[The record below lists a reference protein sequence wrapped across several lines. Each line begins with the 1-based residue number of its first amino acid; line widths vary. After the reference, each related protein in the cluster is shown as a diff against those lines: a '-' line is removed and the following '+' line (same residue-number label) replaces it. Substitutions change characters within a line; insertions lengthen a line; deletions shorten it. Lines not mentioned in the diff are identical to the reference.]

1 MNANN
6 CLSVCGLRLK
16 IRTYLNNMYTLF
28 PVQENYELAE
38 SLIRAIGNVQTLMA
52 AQY

>member
-6 CLSVCGLRLK
+6 CLSACCLGLK
-16 IRTYLNNMYTLF
+16 IRTYLNDIYTLY
-28 PVQENYELAE
+28 PAQENYELAE
-38 SLIRAIGNVQTLMA
+38 SVIRANGNVQTLMA